1 MNMDRQPSPILVI
14 DDDLRIRQLLRDTL
28 AGAGLAAELCADG
41 REAAERLQ
49 SGPFDVVLTDLLM
62 PHFSGIEILE
72 QALAADS
79 DCAVVLIT
87 GHGTVESAV
96 EAIKKGAYDY
106 LQKPFEPDE
115 LLLTV
120 QRALDRTRLRRE
132 NRRLQQLVAGCRGE
146 ELVGESP
153 PVKKLKE
160 LIAQVAPF
168 STTILINGETG
179 TGKELV
185 ARLIHKWSRRR
196 EESFLPI
203 NCGALPETLLESELF
218 GHVKGAFTGADQDKP
233 GLFETV
239 SGGTL
244 FLDEI
249 DTMTLGFQVKLL
261 RVLQEGAFMPV
272 GGREPRRADVR
283 VIAASGR
290 PLSEEVEAGRF
301 RRDLYYRLNVVNLE
315 LPPLRR
321 RREDI
326 PLLAHHFLAK
336 FNSKYD
342 KQVQTI
348 PAAVMARLLD
358 HSWPGNVR
366 ELENAVERALLFSPD
381 QELHPENLP
390 PLASGEPAAAP
401 PSAEEGE
408 TQSLSLAAME
418 KQMIIKALRRA
429 DGHRGMTAQLL
440 GISPTSLWRKIK
452 QYEISP

>member
-1 MNMDRQPSPILVI
+1 MNPTTSPILVI

-28 AGAGLAAELCADG
+28 AGAGLSAELCADG
-41 REAAERLQ
+41 REAAEKLQ
-49 SGPFDVVLTDLLM
+49 AGKFDVILTDLMM

-72 QALAADS
+72 RALAVDP

-120 QRALDRTRLRRE
+120 QRAADHARLRRE
-132 NRRLQQLVAGCRGE
+132 NRRLQQLVAGCRSD

-153 PVKKLKE
+153 PIVKLKE

-168 STTILINGETG
+168 STTVLINGETG

-185 ARLIHKWSRRR
+185 ARLIHNWSRRH
-196 EESFLPI
+196 EQPFLPI

-233 GLFETV
+233 GLFATV
-239 SGGTL
+239 DRGTL

-249 DTMTLGFQVKLL
+249 DAMTLSFQVKLL
-261 RVLQEGAFMPV
+261 RVLQEGTFLPV
-272 GGREPRRADVR
+272 GGRQPLHADVR
-283 VIAASGR
+283 VIAASSR
-290 PLSEEVEAGRF
+290 PLREEVEAGNF
-301 RRDLYYRLNVVNLE
+301 RRDLFYRLNVVNLE
-315 LPPLRR
+315 MPPLRA

-326 PLLAHHFLAK
+326 PLLTHHFLAK
-336 FNSKYD
+336 YNAKYD

-348 PAAVMARLLD
+348 PTPVMARLLE

-366 ELENAVERALLFSPD
+366 ELENAVERALLFCPD
-381 QELHPENLP
+381 HQLHAEHLP
-390 PLASGEPAAAP
+390 PLEGAEPAARITGNEEE
-401 PSAEEGE
+401 SA
-408 TQSLSLAAME
+408 SLNMAAME
-418 KQMIIKALRRA
+418 KKMIIKALQRA
-429 DGHRGMTAQLL
+429 DGHRGMTARLL

-452 QYEISP
+452 KYQIPA

>member
-1 MNMDRQPSPILVI
+1 MERQNPPILVI
-14 DDDLRIRQLLRDTL
+14 DDDLRMRQLLRDTL
-28 AGAGLAAELCADG
+28 AGADFSAELCADG
-41 REAAERLQ
+41 REAAQRLQ
-49 SGPFDVVLTDLLM
+49 AGPFDVILTDLLM

-72 QALAADS
+72 QALAADP

-106 LQKPFEPDE
+106 IQKPFEPDE

-120 QRALDRTRLRRE
+120 RRAADHVRLRRE

-146 ELVGESP
+146 ELVGESL
-153 PVKKLKE
+153 PVRKLKE

-168 STTILINGETG
+168 VTTVLINGETG

-185 ARLIHKWSRRR
+185 AKLIHQWSRRH
-196 EESFLPI
+196 EQPFLPI

-233 GLFETV
+233 GLFATV
-239 SGGTL
+239 DQGTL

-249 DTMTLGFQVKLL
+249 DAMTPGFQVKLL
-261 RVLQEGAFMPV
+261 RVLQEGTFLPV
-272 GGREPRRADVR
+272 GGRQPCRADVR
-283 VIAASGR
+283 VIAASHR
-290 PLSEEVEAGRF
+290 PLGEEVEAGRF
-301 RRDLYYRLNVVNLE
+301 RRDLFYRLNVINLE

-336 FNSKYD
+336 FNAQYD

-348 PAAVMARLLD
+348 PAAVMARLQD
-358 HSWPGNVR
+358 YSWPGNVR
-366 ELENAVERALLFSPD
+366 ELENAVERALLFCPD
-381 QELHPENLP
+381 HELHVEHLP
-390 PLASGEPAAAP
+390 PLEGAEQAATPRPA
-401 PSAEEGE
+401 EDEDD
-408 TQSLSLAAME
+408 TLNLAAME
-418 KQMIIKALRRA
+418 KKMIARALQRS
-429 DGHRGMTAQLL
+429 DGHRGITAKML

-452 QYEISP
+452 KYEITA